1 MKNAM
6 EPEIFITVDALWS
19 VTLHDGTTKM
29 RAGTPPNPYVINAAR
44 LLKMKKNED
53 GSFMVYIQK
62 NSPGADKESNW
73 LPTLDDNIQLAMR
86 LSWPESETPQPSLPT
101 GL

>member
-1 MKNAM
+1 
-6 EPEIFITVDALWS
+6 
-19 VTLHDGTTKM
+19 
-29 RAGTPPNPYVINAAR
+29 
-44 LLKMKKNED
+44 
-53 GSFMVYIQK
+53 MVYIQK